1 MVQLFYPEKSEFSLA
16 AADYFCPLG
25 LEILI
30 LRLRWEHLKLQIL
43 VKFPSL
49 SWFFTWWRLVATPNF
64 FLYMFLALK

>member
-30 LRLRWEHLKLQIL
+30 LRLRWGASEIADTSKVPLFKLVL
-43 VKFPSL
+43 HMVEASGY
-49 SWFFTWWRLVATPNF
+49 S
-64 FLYMFLALK
+64 